1 LSEKTGLSMSLP
13 SEREWEIACR
23 AGTDTPFWFGDI
35 EADYSTYENLG
46 DQSLRRLATESW
58 GPRPPDLTARDER
71 FNDGGLVS
79 IDVGSFDPNPWGLFD
94 MHGNV
99 REWTID
105 TYASDSSSDSDLLTP
120 MQPDMVVRPLMPARP
135 FNVASASQKRAV
147 RGGSWRDQ
155 PASCAAS
162 ERFGYQPYQK
172 VFNVGFRIVCRDYAP

>member
-1 LSEKTGLSMSLP
+1 MSLP

-58 GPRPPDLTARDER
+58 GPRPPDLMARDER
-71 FNDGGLVS
+71 FNDGGLVTA
-79 IDVGSFDPNPWGLFD
+79 DVGSFGPNPWGLFD

-105 TYASDSSSDSDLLTP
+105 AYASDSD
-120 MQPDMVVRPLMPARP
+120 
-135 FNVASASQKRAV
+135 KRAV

-155 PASCAAS
+155 PASCTAA